1 MAGEKLPRPEVI
13 FFDLFGTI
21 FRWSKSPRVAIS
33 EVLTAHDYH
42 VGPDAVLRARRE
54 IERKL
59 PARDEFPA
67 DFEPQ
72 YWNHYNEELL
82 KKLQVPPTAELLA
95 AVEAE
100 IRQNVEIGLQP
111 DAMPA
116 LQALKR
122 TGVSL
127 GVISNATFGA
137 KRDFMR
143 LKLGPFFPQVVISQA
158 VHARKPDPHIFLVAL
173 SKFGC
178 APPRAWMVGDEVD
191 ADVKGA
197 RGVGMVPI
205 LVDREGTAPQDPRA
219 TIIRDL
225 NEVVALYRDSQA

>member
-1 MAGEKLPRPEVI
+1 MTGEKLPRPEVI

-21 FRWSKSPRVAIS
+21 FKWSKSPRVAIS

-42 VGPDAVLRARRE
+42 VPPDAVLKARRE

-59 PARDEFPA
+59 PARDEFPT

-82 KKLQVPPTAELLA
+82 GKLQVPPTPELLA
-95 AVEAE
+95 AIEAE
-100 IRQNVEIGLQP
+100 IKQNVDLGLQP

-158 VHARKPDPHIFLVAL
+158 VHARKPDPHIFLIAL

-191 ADVKGA
+191 TDIRGA

-205 LVDREGTAPQDPRA
+205 LVDREGTAPPDPRA
-219 TIIRDL
+219 TVVRDL
-225 NEVVALYRDSQA
+225 NEVVALYRDSEG